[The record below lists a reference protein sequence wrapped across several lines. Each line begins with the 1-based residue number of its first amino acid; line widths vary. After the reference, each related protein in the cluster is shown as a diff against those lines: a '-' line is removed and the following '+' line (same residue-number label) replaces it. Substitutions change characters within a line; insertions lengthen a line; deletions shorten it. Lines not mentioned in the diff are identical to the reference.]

1 MKLSAI
7 VKRLKGSGFVESG
20 KSERRL
26 VHPEAKDFIVEL
38 FYDEEYDEIELGD
51 FRNYASLPA
60 SSIGSFTT
68 ESDDYGIRVN
78 IALDNDSVISL
89 FCCFE

>member
-1 MKLSAI
+1 MELSDI
-7 VKRLKGSGFVESG
+7 VETLKANGFVESK
-20 KSERRL
+20 KSKSRL
-26 VHPEAKDFIVEL
+26 IHPESRDFVVEL
-38 FYDEEYDEIELGD
+38 FYDEEYGEIELGD

-60 SSIGSFTT
+60 STISSFTT

>member
-1 MKLSAI
+1 MELSDI
-7 VKRLKGSGFVESG
+7 VETLKANGFVESK
-20 KSERRL
+20 KSKSRL
-26 VHPEAKDFIVEL
+26 IHPESRDFIVEL
-38 FYDEEYDEIELGD
+38 FYDGEYDEIELGD
-51 FRNYASLPA
+51 FRNYASLPV
-60 SSIGSFTT
+60 SVIDSFAT